1 MSQEKR
7 KISVSEVA
15 EQNVSRQVEESY
27 DTPEVGYLVEKKFD
41 DTQVFEWD
49 AMEFEYHVKSDS
61 WRWGLIV
68 AVVVLVI
75 ILAVMRNWL
84 GMVLVIVAGYVVYQF
99 AYKQPRK
106 LHYILTKDGLV
117 VDDKIYAF
125 DKITS
130 FWISRD
136 GGLNLNTKWWPPRLS
151 IELNSV
157 DVEKLDSFLVHYV
170 PKEKREEADTTDNIS
185 RWLKF

>member
-1 MSQEKR
+1 MNQEKR
-7 KISVSEVA
+7 KISVSGVV
-15 EQNVSRQVEESY
+15 EQDVSNQVERNY
-27 DTPEVGYLVEKKFD
+27 DLPEVEHVVEKKFD

-49 AMEFEYHVKSDS
+49 AMEFEYHAKSDS

-75 ILAVMRNWL
+75 VLAIMQNWL
-84 GMVLVIVAGYVVYQF
+84 GIVLVMVAGFVVYQY
-99 AYKQPRK
+99 AYKQPRS

-117 VDDKIYAF
+117 VDDKIYTF

-130 FWISRD
+130 FWISRN

-157 DVEKLDSFLVHYV
+157 DVEKLDSFLVRYV
-170 PKEKREEADTTDNIS
+170 QKEKREEADTTDNIS